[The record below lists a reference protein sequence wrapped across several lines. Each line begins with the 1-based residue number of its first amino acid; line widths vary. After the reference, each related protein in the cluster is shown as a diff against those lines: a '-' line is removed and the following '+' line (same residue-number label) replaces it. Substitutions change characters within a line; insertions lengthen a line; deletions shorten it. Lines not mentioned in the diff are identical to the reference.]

1 MKESD
6 SRLLGVDGFEE
17 VAKMDAKQEIERAIR
32 MVRDGAVQ
40 DSGTIRVLPT
50 MPVFRYSFT
59 CRSCGGHVRSHV
71 VLDDGSIARFCMF
84 CSEVKNPYGRE

>member
-1 MKESD
+1 
-6 SRLLGVDGFEE
+6 
-17 VAKMDAKQEIERAIR
+17 MDAKQEIERAIR
-32 MVRDGAVQ
+32 MVRNGGEH

-59 CRSCGGHVRSHV
+59 CYTCGGHVRSHV